1 MTAATARH
9 RVAQLLGALGFLA
22 MVALLGLLTWKLTP
36 PEGPPLARPRRAL
49 ARAQMP
55 EDANLVL
62 ITIEGLRV
70 DRLGSYGDAPLSP
83 TPYLD
88 RLMGESFRF
97 EQATTPVPLS
107 FPSHAALM
115 TGISPVN
122 RRELVQMGGTLP
134 DGRATLAEILKS
146 SGFRTAAFVG
156 SSAVGR
162 ATGLARGFDR
172 FDEPRAGDRPAT
184 VRFLAERPAAEVVG
198 AARDWLDD
206 NFRGRFFLWVELADP
221 LPPHPVVT
229 PRPLTRARPPYDAE
243 VEQAD
248 AEIGR
253 LLARLTSLGVMGHTL
268 VAVVAVHGVGLGEHG
283 EVGAGIQLYDTTVR
297 VPMALRLPGA
307 VAHDRS
313 IPEQVRLFDLMPTF
327 LDLLRLAAP
336 EAPDGVSLV
345 PLLDPG
351 GELRPLRVIA
361 EAPAGEEFL
370 GASAVRSIRAGG
382 YKLIEGRGDELYDL
396 RRDRGEARNLA
407 PSEQARVAELRHDL
421 EAAWPAGPAEPA
433 GAGEAPVAPRLPDAT
448 LLQAAPLLEEGIV
461 ALRGNDPARARR
473 ALEDARRLVE
483 GRGRTAPPALL
494 ALIGAAVRLQG
505 RPSEA
510 LRLDEDALGALDGDA
525 SPLLAPLQSEIGACR
540 RLDGELPAALV
551 AYRAAVAARPHDV
564 DDRCALA
571 EVLIESDQAK
581 EAIEEL
587 RAGLARAPAQ
597 PQLLA
602 VLGRALIAMGEPQA
616 AVGPLLEAVR
626 NAPWL
631 SRPWFDLAQG
641 YEALGRTAEAARTY
655 QYFLTHEPDGENPLR
670 TEAAGRLRALQPG

>member
-1 MTAATARH
+1 
-9 RVAQLLGALGFLA
+9 
-22 MVALLGLLTWKLTP
+22 
-36 PEGPPLARPRRAL
+36 
-49 ARAQMP
+49 
-55 EDANLVL
+55 
-62 ITIEGLRV
+62 
-70 DRLGSYGDAPLSP
+70 
-83 TPYLD
+83 
-88 RLMGESFRF
+88 
-97 EQATTPVPLS
+97 
-107 FPSHAALM
+107 
-115 TGISPVN
+115 
-122 RRELVQMGGTLP
+122 
-134 DGRATLAEILKS
+134 
-146 SGFRTAAFVG
+146 
-156 SSAVGR
+156 
-162 ATGLARGFDR
+162 
-172 FDEPRAGDRPAT
+172 
-184 VRFLAERPAAEVVG
+184 
-198 AARDWLDD
+198 
-206 NFRGRFFLWVELADP
+206 
-221 LPPHPVVT
+221 
-229 PRPLTRARPPYDAE
+229 
-243 VEQAD
+243 
-248 AEIGR
+248 
-253 LLARLTSLGVMGHTL
+253 
-268 VAVVAVHGVGLGEHG
+268 
-283 EVGAGIQLYDTTVR
+283 
-297 VPMALRLPGA
+297 

-313 IPEQVRLFDLMPTF
+313 IPEQVRLFDMMPTL

-351 GELRPLRVIA
+351 GELQSLPVIA
-361 EAPAGEEFL
+361 EASTAQEFL
-370 GASAVRSIRAGG
+370 GAPAVRSIRVGG
-382 YKLIEGRGDELYDL
+382 YKLIEGRGEELYDL

-407 PSEQARVAELRHDL
+407 PSEQARVAELHHDL
-421 EAAWPAGPAEPA
+421 EAAWPAGPA
-433 GAGEAPVAPRLPDAT
+433 GAGGSESAEESPATPPLPQAT

-483 GRGRTAPPALL
+483 GRGRPAPPALL

-510 LRLDEDALGALDGDA
+510 LRLDEDALGALDGNA
-525 SPLLAPLQSEIGACR
+525 APLLAPLQSEIGACR

-571 EVLIESDQAK
+571 EVLIETGQAK

-641 YEALGRTAEAARTY
+641 YEALGRPAEAARTY
-655 QYFLTHEPDGENPLR
+655 QYFLTHEPEGENPLR